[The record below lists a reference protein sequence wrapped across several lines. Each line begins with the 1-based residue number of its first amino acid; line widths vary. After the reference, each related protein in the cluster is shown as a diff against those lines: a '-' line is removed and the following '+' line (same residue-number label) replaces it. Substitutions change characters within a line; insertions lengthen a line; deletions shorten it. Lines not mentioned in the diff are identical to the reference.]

1 MVREFSAGG
10 VVLRR
15 IRDQWWIAAI
25 EPETSTPK
33 SKPVMALP
41 KGLVN
46 LGERPEDAAQR
57 EVLEETGLQT
67 VLIGKLDDIKYI
79 YVRTWSDKQRV
90 FKIVSFYL
98 FAYHS
103 GTLGNIT
110 EEMRHEVRSAKWLP
124 LDEAAHHLT
133 YPGERSVVRLA
144 QKFLA
149 ANNPL
154 DGMPELEKAPQKDS
168 EN

>member
-1 MVREFSAGG
+1 MLREFSAGG
-10 VVLRR
+10 VVVRR
-15 IRDQWWIAAI
+15 MRDQWWIAAI
-25 EPETSTPK
+25 EPQTSTPK
-33 SKPVMALP
+33 PKPVTALP

-79 YVRTWSDKQRV
+79 YVRTWGDKQRV

-103 GTLGNIT
+103 GKLGDIT
-110 EEMRHEVRSAKWLP
+110 EEMRQEVRSAMWLP
-124 LDEAAHHLT
+124 LDEAARFLT
-133 YPGERSVVRLA
+133 YPGERSVARLA

-149 ANNPL
+149 GSDSTEAILQLQTPL
-154 DGMPELEKAPQKDS
+154 SDS

>member
-10 VVLRR
+10 VVVRR
-15 IRDQWWIAAI
+15 MRNRWWIAAI

-33 SKPVMALP
+33 SKPVVALP

-57 EVLEETGLQT
+57 EVLEETGVQT

-79 YVRTWSDKQRV
+79 YVRTWGDKQRV

-103 GTLGNIT
+103 GKLGDIT
-110 EEMRHEVRSAKWLP
+110 DEMRQEVRSTMWLP
-124 LDEAAHHLT
+124 LDEASRLMT

-149 ANNPL
+149 DNDPTAEIPALNMAAE
-154 DGMPELEKAPQKDS
+154 DPE
-168 EN
+168 